1 MLAVDLVAGDRM
13 VEGTWS
19 KQGFNVRNRQVFET
33 IYCLINHPG
42 RLLIGRG
49 SGYQLILIIN

>member
-13 VEGTWS
+13 VEGKWS
-19 KQGFNVRNRQVFET
+19 KRGFNVWARRVFET
-33 IYCLINHPG
+33 IYCLINHL
-42 RLLIGRG
+42 RRILIGGG

>member
-1 MLAVDLVAGDRM
+1 MLAVDLVARDRM

-19 KQGFNVRNRQVFET
+19 KRGFNVRARRDFEM